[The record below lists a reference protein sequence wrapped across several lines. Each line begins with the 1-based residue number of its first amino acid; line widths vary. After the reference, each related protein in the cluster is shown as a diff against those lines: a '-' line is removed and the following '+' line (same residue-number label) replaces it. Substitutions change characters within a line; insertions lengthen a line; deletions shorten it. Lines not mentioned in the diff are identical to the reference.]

1 MLLQLPS
8 NGQDL
13 SKGDLAE
20 NVLPED
26 STALLFFCSKFSPSQ
41 VVLNILPRILFPAR
55 VDAMGLYGWLDTH
68 PPPHPHKCLTSSGS
82 NKTQQVSQT
91 TAELR
96 EASRGSRGI
105 SMVEFAPLF
114 VPLERRLQ
122 TFAVLQLIFSY
133 LALRKES

>member
-8 NGQDL
+8 SGQDL
-13 SKGDLAE
+13 SKGDLAD
-20 NVLPED
+20 NVLPEE
-26 STALLFFCSKFSPSQ
+26 STALLFLCSKFSPGQ

-55 VDAMGLYGWLDTH
+55 VGAMGLYGWLDNSL
-68 PPPHPHKCLTSSGS
+68 HPHKCLATSGS

-122 TFAVLQLIFSY
+122 TFAVLQLIFY